1 MLREIKVDR
10 GHKIVS
16 HWIPHG
22 TVISAGESDGM
33 RTLVFDDEKGLDSIA
48 RKLGKK
54 SLAVFN
60 RIVED
65 VLNGKKWIVE
75 IVSDEPHYWR
85 ENNVGYALVNTVYAR
100 SSDRLPFVFGADT
113 LGMFAHPCDRVS
125 QDELIKEIDGLSD
138 VDLLILN
145 TEEWCTEMVNYPE
158 SSIYSRETVMGY
170 RRFMRL
176 LRSRLATEWAER
188 QFITLKFSRWQFPGV
203 RWVKRMRCKIS
214 NRLWHAD
221 LDFCEGSKETCK
233 ESWHQPW

>member
-1 MLREIKVDR
+1 MLRTIKVDR

-16 HWIPHG
+16 HGMPYG
-22 TVISAGESDGM
+22 TVVSAGESDGTH
-33 RTLVFDDEKGLDSIA
+33 TLVFDDEKGLDSVA
-48 RKLGKK
+48 RELDKDR
-54 SLAVFN
+54 LAVFN

-75 IVSDEPHYWR
+75 IVSAEHHYER
-85 ENNVGYALVNTVYAR
+85 VPDVVDAMVNTVYAR
-100 SSDRLPFVFGADT
+100 SPDRLPLVESVDT
-113 LGMFAHPCDRVS
+113 LGVFVHACERVS
-125 QDELIKEIDGLSD
+125 QDELMKQIDDLSN

-145 TEEWCTEMVNYPE
+145 TQEWCTEMVNYRE

-176 LRSRLATEWAER
+176 LSSRLATEWAER
-188 QFITLKFSRWQFPGV
+188 QFIALKFSRWQFPGV

-214 NRLWHAD
+214 NRIWHAD

-233 ESWHQPW
+233 ES